1 MKLRCKASDPRL
13 KSIAFRRRSGPLLV
27 KVCSGA
33 TRKSY
38 LDDVREIATTSGS
51 VGLGT
56 RTTTPR
62 PRTVATSELSSFQPD
77 GKNPILCLGIEGAPM
92 LWYKSC
98 KQ

>member
-1 MKLRCKASDPRL
+1 MKLRSKASDPRL
-13 KSIAFRRRSGPLLV
+13 ESIAFRRRSGPLLV

-62 PRTVATSELSSFQPD
+62 PRTVVTSELSSFQPD
-77 GKNPILCLGIEGAPM
+77 EKNPILASASRARPCF
-92 LWYKSC
+92 WYKSC